1 MSFRGFGRTSQIR
14 TGDLYYVNIDG
25 CTNVRSSANTTG
37 LHRESVVATTY
48 DASEQTEPL
57 LAIDCIRYLQKE
69 IRDHF
74 LAKLFADL

>member
-1 MSFRGFGRTSQIR
+1 MHKRTQLR
-14 TGDLYYVNIDG
+14 TDI
-25 CTNVRSSANTTG
+25 NTTG

-48 DASEQTEPL
+48 DASEQAEPL

-74 LAKLFADL
+74 LAKLFVDL